1 MYETKQK
8 HEEKYR
14 TMQWVHVSVGVYE
27 KKDTPTQR
35 EGKYEAC
42 KCSSFLCCYSGKGE
56 YKT

>member
-27 KKDTPTQR
+27 KKRHTDTKR
-35 EGKYEAC
+35 
-42 KCSSFLCCYSGKGE
+42 GE
-56 YKT
+56 I